1 MRFVDS
7 TIFIKWVSASKKR
20 LKIDGAI
27 SGYVLHKIS
36 RGEAAL
42 TTTLVKDKVLIWLS
56 RYNASR
62 LTRFLEAFKSLISLK
77 LVAPTLEHEEKA
89 AEMYGR
95 YSLGISDLIN
105 LAVMKSYGI
114 TEIYSSDK
122 GFDQIP
128 WVKRIF
134 ENLTEESEFKEFL
147 DTLKLKGIKISE
159 LY

>member
-1 MRFVDS
+1 
-7 TIFIKWVSASKKR
+7 
-20 LKIDGAI
+20 
-27 SGYVLHKIS
+27 
-36 RGEAAL
+36 
-42 TTTLVKDKVLIWLS
+42 
-56 RYNASR
+56 
-62 LTRFLEAFKSLISLK
+62 
-77 LVAPTLEHEEKA
+77 
-89 AEMYGR
+89 
-95 YSLGISDLIN
+95 
-105 LAVMKSYGI
+105 MKSYGI